1 MTRGYYLLVTS
12 DRTGCDEEGNYTLLV
27 VLNGAGRDEGGN
39 TLLVEL
45 NKAGGNEEGYYP
57 PRRRAVV
64 SIGSVVSKY
73 DRK

>member
-1 MTRGYYLLVTS
+1 MTRGYYLLITS
-12 DRTGCDEEGNYTLLV
+12 DRTGRDEEGNYTLLV
-27 VLNGAGRDEGGN
+27 ASNGAGRDE
-39 TLLVEL
+39 L
-45 NKAGGNEEGYYP
+45 NKAGGDKEGYYP